1 MSNTCDHIIPYGIE
15 IEIAS
20 VKMLRYIRKDVY
32 YEIYAL
38 FIDVCESYEW
48 FFVSNLRFK
57 FASFFQFNANDD
69 NNGVVI
75 GTDTQSMNCKC
86 L

>member
-1 MSNTCDHIIPYGIE
+1 MVNLSLSYCVLVDVVVVVVVFCTFERVITINGFSSLMSNTCDHIIPYGIE

-38 FIDVCESYEW
+38 FIDVCESYE
-48 FFVSNLRFK
+48 
-57 FASFFQFNANDD
+57 
-69 NNGVVI
+69 
-75 GTDTQSMNCKC
+75 
-86 L
+86 